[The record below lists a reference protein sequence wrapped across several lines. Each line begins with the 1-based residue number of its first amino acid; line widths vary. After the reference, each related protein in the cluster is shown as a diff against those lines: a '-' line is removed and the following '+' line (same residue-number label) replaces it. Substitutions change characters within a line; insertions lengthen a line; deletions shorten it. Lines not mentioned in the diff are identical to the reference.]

1 MPRVAPS
8 RHERLFKRLKHLTKS
23 PQNPGP
29 GPGAPLRLVQ
39 LTDPHL
45 FGDTARALRGVPTL
59 PALRATIDAAMADIE
74 GCEAILAT
82 GDLVQDDPGGYAH
95 FREVFS
101 APGKPVLCIPG
112 NHDLLPEMRAALSG
126 PPFVLDG
133 PVDLGAWR
141 ILLLDST
148 VPGEVGGELSTAELS
163 RLEAELASAPDRH
176 ALVALHHHPVPMGSR
191 WLDAVGLAN
200 PEAFFAVLDRHPQVR
215 GVVYGHVHQ
224 HHEIER
230 RGVRILATP
239 STCSQFRPDVQDF
252 AVDDQPPA
260 WRCLDLHPDG
270 RIATRVRW
278 LPADSRL
285 ELPALEARRR

>member
-1 MPRVAPS
+1 
-8 RHERLFKRLKHLTKS
+8 LTKS
-23 PQNPGP
+23 PQNLEAGTV
-29 GPGAPLRLVQ
+29 APVRLVQ

-45 FGDTARALRGVPTL
+45 YGDSARALRGVPTL
-59 PALRATIDAAMADIE
+59 PALRATIDAAAADID
-74 GCEAILAT
+74 GCDAILAT

-95 FREVFS
+95 FRDVFT
-101 APGKPVLCIPG
+101 ALGKPALCIPG
-112 NHDLLPEMRAALSG
+112 NHDLVPEMRAALSG
-126 PPFVLDG
+126 APFRLDG

-148 VPGEVGGELSTAELS
+148 VPGEVGGALATDELQ
-163 RLEAELASAPDRH
+163 RLEQDLASAPERH

-200 PEAFFAVLDRHPQVR
+200 AAAFFAVLDRHPQVR

-224 HHEIER
+224 HHEVER

-239 STCSQFRPDVQDF
+239 STCSQFLPDAQDF

-260 WRCLDLHPDG
+260 WRRLDLHEDG
-270 RIATRVRW
+270 RISTRVRW
-278 LPADSRL
+278 LGDSIAV
-285 ELPALEARRR
+285 EVTAAQAQAQRR

>member
-1 MPRVAPS
+1 V
-8 RHERLFKRLKHLTKS
+8 
-23 PQNPGP
+23 
-29 GPGAPLRLVQ
+29 RLVQ

-59 PALRATIDAAMADIE
+59 PALRATIDAAAADIE
-74 GCEAILAT
+74 GCDAILAT

-95 FREVFS
+95 FRDVFKTL
-101 APGKPVLCIPG
+101 GKPALCIPG
-112 NHDLLPEMRAALSG
+112 NHDLVPEMRAALSG
-126 PPFVLDG
+126 PPFRLDG

-148 VPGEVGGELSTAELS
+148 VPGEVGGELSPG
-163 RLEAELASAPDRH
+163 ELARLDADLGSAPDRH

-191 WLDAVGLAN
+191 WLDAIGLAN
-200 PEAFFAVLDRHPQVR
+200 AAAFFAVLDRHPQVR
-215 GVVYGHVHQ
+215 GIVYGHVHQ
-224 HHEIER
+224 HHEVER

-239 STCSQFRPDVQDF
+239 STCSQFLPDAQDF

-260 WRCLDLHPDG
+260 WRRLDLHADG

-278 LPADSRL
+278 LSADKSVD
-285 ELPALEARRR
+285 LPALQSKRR